1 MLKLTRYIFMCK
13 EGLLVYSGLNQNLIS
28 FIFVIIQLVLKWKHL
43 NLLKVST
50 VHVMYMDYYK
60 LFINIDNV
68 SSL

>member
-28 FIFVIIQLVLKWKHL
+28 FILFIIQLVLKWKHL

-50 VHVMYMDYYK
+50 VHG
-60 LFINIDNV
+60 L
-68 SSL
+68 L